1 MKRITFFLKS
11 STQMGGGK
19 ILLISLLTSF
29 TMFAQNQ
36 QNTLPATGNVGVGT
50 TTPST
55 KLQVNGSMRVDS
67 SLTVKDT
74 AVFEKGTYYLRFVNN
89 NTVQTLQFAVQ

>member
-1 MKRITFFLKS
+1 
-11 STQMGGGK
+11 
-19 ILLISLLTSF
+19 
-29 TMFAQNQ
+29 MFAQNQ
-36 QNTLPATGNVGVGT
+36 QNTLPTTGNVGVGT
-50 TTPST
+50 TTPDV
-55 KLQVNGSMRVDS
+55 KLQVNGTMRVDS